1 MYNIFMSMR
10 TASATALLFAISIIP
25 LGTEAAIA
33 RNLSL
38 GATGSDVRELQV
50 LLNQDSAT
58 RVAET
63 GLGSPGQETEYF
75 GELTK
80 QAVIRFQEK
89 YRSEVLTPVAL
100 ARGNGYVGSYTRAKL
115 QSLSTNIVSGTSE
128 DAAPSERVKVS
139 ARPSITSVEPKIIT
153 KRNQTLTIAGENF
166 SPSGNEVLVTSEP
179 RGSFANLSSTDGK
192 TLSITFRFQVAE
204 QLIAH
209 FGTDSLGKE
218 RLAEI
223 GKNTHPTPEQKDTN
237 LIPVILTVK
246 TENGE
251 SNPVTLLVDIASLLT
266 TGI

>member
-1 MYNIFMSMR
+1 MSAR
-10 TASATALLFAISIIP
+10 TASAATLLFAIFTIP
-25 LGTEAAIA
+25 FGAEAAIA

-38 GATGSDVRELQV
+38 GATGSDVRELQI
-50 LLNQDSAT
+50 LLNQDPST

-63 GLGSPGQETEYF
+63 GVGSPGQETEYF

-115 QSLSTNIVSGTSE
+115 QSLSVSTHISSGTSGGE
-128 DAAPSERVKVS
+128 TPSEGVKVS
-139 ARPSITSVEPKIIT
+139 APPSITSVEPAIIT
-153 KRNQTLTIAGENF
+153 KRNQTLTITGENF
-166 SPSGNEVLVTSEP
+166 SPSGNEVLATSEP
-179 RGSFANLSSTDGK
+179 RGSFANLSSINGK
-192 TLSITFRFQVAE
+192 ILSFTFRFQVAE

-209 FGTDSLGKE
+209 FGTDTLGKE

-246 TENGE
+246 TEKGE
-251 SNPVTLLVDIASLLT
+251 SNPVTLLVDVASLLT